1 MITGDCSDIM
11 GGCIKTNI
19 KGHTIPVMSVA
30 LLNEIFTAKPHDNST
45 VSARRKVDLYS
56 VGISALLWNTTTFQN
71 YKVT

>member
-1 MITGDCSDIM
+1 
-11 GGCIKTNI
+11 
-19 KGHTIPVMSVA
+19 MSVA
-30 LLNEIFTAKPHDNST
+30 LLNEIFIAKPHDNST